1 MTTTPAASPGST
13 FRLSPQQGCLLSA
26 PTPLVSQ
33 CAIVVEGEE
42 PALRAALDELVA
54 THEILRSTFPT
65 PPGAR
70 VPVGQVVHE
79 KLLPAWAT
87 APMGD
92 GDLTDLLRAEAAALA
107 APDAGPPLRVTS
119 RPEAGGRQL
128 LVLTALAAAAD
139 VQSLIEIAITIAGP
153 LAGKDMA
160 IAGQQ
165 AGDEEPLQHADY
177 AEWRAELIAGDD
189 AEAVRGREFWA
200 EAVDATAAAPSFPL
214 ATAPAGMTALVEVPF
229 APAQDAITAVA
240 EALGADASLVVEA
253 AWATLLTR
261 ILGSEELLLAAMADG
276 RAIPDLA
283 GAIGPYAQA
292 VPVIVRVGPETRFAE
307 VVDQVRRG
315 RAEGARRQDY
325 GSETQLRLLLDRAAA
340 GFAALPNGAPG
351 VLALRS
357 AVPGTRLGLAWSNV
371 QGGGLWAAPDLTGPT
386 GLSEVSDWLTTM
398 LTAAAADPAAVAHG
412 LTLLEGDA
420 RARAIALGAGEDGL
434 DATVPVHRAFEA
446 QVAKTPDAPAVVA
459 PDGILSY
466 AGLNERADRLAVEI
480 AAAGIA
486 PGAPVGLCL
495 PRTSELLVALLA
507 VLKSGS
513 PYVPLNLAHPADRVE
528 LQLAEAGAELLVSE
542 SGLTR
547 RAPASAAAV
556 PDAGELAYIMFTSG
570 STGTPKGVAVTHAN
584 LAAYTA
590 AVAERI
596 GAAPG
601 LAFASVSEVS
611 TDLGNTAI
619 FTPLTTGG
627 VVHLIDA
634 ETAMDGNALAAR
646 AATQP
651 IDVIKITPTHL
662 RALLDADAGVLPRRW
677 LIVGGEAFSW
687 DLLDRIRAAGAPCR
701 ILNHYGP
708 TETTVGCC
716 TFEVPADDA
725 SIRSTSA
732 TVPIGRPLAGERV
745 YVLDA
750 HLEPQP
756 PGVPGELC
764 VAGAGVARGYVGRA
778 EETAKRFVPSMDGD
792 GRMYRTGDRVRF
804 LASGD
809 VEFLG
814 RVDDQIKIRGFR
826 VEPAE
831 IEARLASHPG
841 VRHAAVVAWPHPAD
855 GELSLIA
862 YVVGSPAPEAAELL
876 AFLGQT
882 LPEHMIPTRFIAV
895 EAMPL
900 TPSGKVDRRALPDP
914 AEVEAERTA
923 SFVAPRD
930 ELEQQIADIWC
941 ELLGIREVGVM
952 DDFFALGG
960 HSLLATQAIMRV
972 RRRYGNVPL
981 AAMFNAPTIASLA
994 DAIRARLSDQ
1004 RA

>member
-26 PTPLVSQ
+26 PIPLVSQ

-42 PALRAALDELVA
+42 PALRAALDGLVA

-79 KLLPAWAT
+79 RLPAAWAT
-87 APMGD
+87 LPVGD
-92 GDLTDLLRAEAAALA
+92 GDLAGLLRAEAAALA
-107 APDAGPPLRVTS
+107 APDTGPPLRVACRT
-119 RPEAGGRQL
+119 EADGRQL

-153 LAGKDMA
+153 LAGKGTA
-160 IAGQQ
+160 TAGQQ

-200 EAVDATAAAPSFPL
+200 EAVDTTAAAPSFPL
-214 ATAPAGMTALVEVPF
+214 AAAPAEMTGLVEVPF
-229 APAQDAITAVA
+229 VPPTDAVTAVA
-240 EALGADASLVVEA
+240 DALGADASLVAEA

-261 ILGSEELLLAAMADG
+261 ILGTEEVLIAVMADG

-292 VPVIVRVGPETRFAE
+292 VPVTVRVGPETRFAE
-307 VVDQVRRG
+307 VVDQVRRA

-325 GSETQLRLLLDRAAA
+325 GTETQLRLLLDRAAA
-340 GFAALPNGAPG
+340 GFAALPDGAPG

-357 AVPGTRLGLAWSNV
+357 AVPSTRLGLAWSNG
-371 QGGGLWAAPDLTGPT
+371 QGGLWAAPDLTGPT
-386 GLSEVSDWLTTM
+386 GLSELSDWLTTM
-398 LTAAAADPAAVAHG
+398 LAAAAADTSAVAHA
-412 LTLLEGDA
+412 LTLLEGDT
-420 RARAIALGAGEDGL
+420 RARAIALGAGEDRPK
-434 DATVPVHRAFEA
+434 ATVPVHRAFEA
-446 QVAKTPDAPAVVA
+446 QAAQTPGAPAVVA
-459 PDGILSY
+459 TDGILSY
-466 AGLNERADRLAVEI
+466 AELNERADLLAAEI

-495 PRTSELLVALLA
+495 PRTSELLVGLLA
-507 VLKSGS
+507 ILKSGS
-513 PYVPLNLAHPADRVE
+513 PYVPLNPGHPADRVE

-547 RAPASAAAV
+547 RAPAGAAAV
-556 PDAGELAYIMFTSG
+556 PDADELAYIMYTSG

-584 LAAYTA
+584 LAAYA
-590 AVAERI
+590 AAIAERI

-646 AATQP
+646 AAAHP

-662 RALLDADAGVLPRRW
+662 RALLDADAGVLPGRW

-687 DLLDRIRAAGAPCR
+687 DLVDRIRAAGAPCR

-725 SIRSTSA
+725 SIRSSSA
-732 TVPIGRPLAGERV
+732 TVPIGRPLAGERL
-745 YVLDA
+745 YVLDTR
-750 HLEPQP
+750 LEPQP
-756 PGVPGELC
+756 PGVPGELS
-764 VAGAGVARGYVGRA
+764 VAGAGVARGYVGRD
-778 EETAKRFVPSMDGD
+778 EETAERFVPAVDGD

-826 VEPAE
+826 VEPGE

-862 YVVGSPAPEAAELL
+862 YVVGSPAPEGGELQ

-882 LPEHMIPTRFIAV
+882 LPEHMIPSRFIPV

-994 DAIRARLSDQ
+994 EAIRQ
-1004 RA
+1004 RG